1 MVVRGWARHAAV
13 DWNSVVAPH
22 AVRAPI
28 RNLRELLWE
37 ESLADGNAEE
47 RFGAWA
53 RGDCRDV
60 RFEADT
66 RIAAEMRGG
75 FVPDYNDLDLHVI
88 QREAEAAEGDHPG
101 RAEAIYMGLTESLGV
116 HYNGIDDS
124 SGDLWPLFE
133 ECVEAMGGCIR
144 RQDLTTEDRRWR
156 IEYLAGWSLVVFSD
170 FMKCYEKELE
180 RLCSG
185 VDDLNVWR
193 RVLERELGAADG
205 EDRACYWAAGRNNIQ
220 KSLARVL
227 ERLRKAGGEATP
239 AP

>member
-13 DWNSVVAPH
+13 DWNGIVAPH

-37 ESLADGNAEE
+37 ESLADGNTEE

-53 RGDCRDV
+53 RGDRRDV

-75 FVPDYNDLDLHVI
+75 FVPDYNGLDLHVI

-116 HYNGIDDS
+116 HYNMMDDS

-133 ECVEAMGGCIR
+133 ECVEATGRCIR
-144 RQDLTTEDRRWR
+144 RQDLTAEDRRWR

-170 FMKCYEKELE
+170 FMECYERELE
-180 RLCSG
+180 GLCAG
-185 VDDLNVWR
+185 VDDLNVWM
-193 RVLERELGAADG
+193 RVLEAEAAGG
-205 EDRACYWAAGRNNIQ
+205 EDRECYWAASMREIRR
-220 KSLARVL
+220 ARDRVL
-227 ERLRKAGGEATP
+227 ESLGKAGGEAAP